1 MHLTGISRTKVFAS
15 QASLTSLACTP
26 MFRFRTV
33 IVCALL
39 ITSCGGRVLPPL
51 PGGEQTVTGILKPAE
66 LSAVR
71 RGSHIIEQEGVDVY
85 YAESSLINLREY
97 QGKRVTLRGTFEHN
111 TNPEDL
117 PVLVTDSVV
126 DVEETSQEHIF
137 SVIGVTITTPVQ
149 WKLIKREGKYQFHLE
164 EEDEGALLTVWQ
176 EVGEL
181 LPDGG
186 VPIVV
191 DATRATRL
199 TDDFSGTQIVAVKRK
214 GKILH
219 LRFSPGIRPNADRLR
234 EDFIEVLNSIE
245 FKTTS
250 SNDGNPSFGTGS
262 LGIPCGGSAGILC
275 PEGSFCDV
283 QSFDDNVG
291 KCRKL

>member
-1 MHLTGISRTKVFAS
+1 MKISS
-15 QASLTSLACTP
+15 H
-26 MFRFRTV
+26 FRFPFV
-33 IVCALL
+33 ALVASVA
-39 ITSCGGRVLPPL
+39 ISSCTNAVLPPL
-51 PGGEQTVTGILKPAE
+51 PSGEQTVTGILKAAE

-71 RGSHIIEQEGVDVY
+71 RGSHIIEQDGVDVY

-97 QGKRVTLRGTFEHN
+97 QTKRVTLRGVFEHN

-117 PVLVTDSVV
+117 PVLVVESVV
-126 DVEETSQEHIF
+126 DIEETSAEHVLSLID
-137 SVIGVTITTPVQ
+137 VTVTTPVQ
-149 WKLIKREGKYQFHLE
+149 WKLVKREGKYQFHLE
-164 EEDEGALLTVWQ
+164 EEDGDALLVIWQ
-176 EVGEL
+176 EEGDL

-199 TDDFSGTQIVAVKRK
+199 IDDLSGTQIVAVKRN

-219 LRFSPGIRPNADRLR
+219 LRFSPGTRASADRLR
-234 EDFIEVLNSIE
+234 EDFIEVLNSVE
-245 FKTTS
+245 LHS
-250 SNDGNPSFGTGS
+250 SPTDYQDTSFGTGS

>member
-1 MHLTGISRTKVFAS
+1 MRF
-15 QASLTSLACTP
+15 TSFFLSVLSVA
-26 MFRFRTV
+26 F
-33 IVCALL
+33 L
-39 ITSCGGRVLPPL
+39 TSCGGGVLPPL
-51 PGGEQTVTGILKPAE
+51 PGGEQTVTGIVRPAE
-66 LSAVR
+66 LSAKR
-71 RGSHIIEQEGVDVY
+71 RGSHIIEQEGIDVY

-97 QGKRVTLRGTFEHN
+97 QGKRVTLRGVFEHN
-111 TNPEDL
+111 TDPDDL
-117 PVLVTDSVV
+117 PVLVTESVV
-126 DVEETSQEHIF
+126 DVEETSQEHVL

-149 WKLIKREGKYQFHLE
+149 WKLVKREGKYQFHLE
-164 EEDEGALLTVWQ
+164 EDGGALLVVWQ
-176 EVGEL
+176 ESGVL

-199 TDDFSGTQIVAVKRK
+199 VDDLSGTQIVSVKRT

-219 LRFSPGIRPNADRLR
+219 LRFSPGTRTNADRLL

-245 FKTTS
+245 LKNSS
-250 SNDGNPSFGTGS
+250 SNGPDPTFGTGS

-275 PEGSFCDV
+275 PDGSFCDV

>member
-1 MHLTGISRTKVFAS
+1 MRSSSFLLLVVS
-15 QASLTSLACTP
+15 
-26 MFRFRTV
+26 TV
-33 IVCALL
+33 LL
-39 ITSCGGRVLPPL
+39 SSCGGGVLPPL
-51 PGGEQTVTGILKPAE
+51 PSGEQTVTGILKAAE

-97 QGKRVTLRGTFEHN
+97 QGKRVTLRGVFEHN

-117 PVLVTDSVV
+117 AVLVAETIV
-126 DVEETSQEHIF
+126 DIEETSEEHIL

-149 WKLIKREGKYQFHLE
+149 WKLVKREGKYQFHLE
-164 EEDEGALLTVWQ
+164 EEDADALLVVWQ
-176 EVGEL
+176 ESGEL

-199 TDDFSGTQIVAVKRK
+199 VDDLSGTHIVAVKRK
-214 GKILH
+214 GKILN
-219 LRFSPGIRPNADRLR
+219 LRFSPGTRANADRLH
-234 EDFIEVLNSIE
+234 EDFIEVLKSIE
-245 FKTTS
+245 LKS
-250 SNDGNPSFGTGS
+250 SSTGGIDPSFGTGS
-262 LGIPCGGSAGILC
+262 LGTPCGGPAGILC

-283 QSFDDNVG
+283 QSFDDGVG